1 MTASVSRSLAGAS
14 ALLVAAVGALAG
26 GAASAHDRAGV
37 SVQYGQPV
45 YQAAPQV
52 VVQAPPVVVA
62 HAMPH
67 HRYAHAGAVGG
78 CAAPGWDPRVRYMP
92 GQVVWQ
98 GGSLWVA
105 TDVSA
110 SVWNEN
116 SPPEWT
122 PSYWVPAVCR

>member
-1 MTASVSRSLAGAS
+1 MTASLPKSLLAASTILAGAF
-14 ALLVAAVGALAG
+14 LALASG
-26 GAASAHDRAGV
+26 TASAHDRASV
-37 SVQYGQPV
+37 VVQYGQP
-45 YQAAPQV
+45 APQI
-52 VVQAPPVVVA
+52 VVQAPMVVA
-62 HAMPH
+62 QAVPH
-67 HRYAHAGAVGG
+67 RRYAHAGG
-78 CAAPGWDPRVRYMP
+78 CAVPGWDPRVRYMP

-105 TDVSA
+105 TDLSA